1 MLIPRPRQVVR
12 QSGHFILDTQTTLHL
27 APGAE
32 RAADLLRLR
41 TGLPLQAAPDSS
53 FVLAIDPA
61 LSGLGDEGYGLT
73 VGRDAVLLRARTDA
87 GLVNGVHTLAA
98 LIERGHRLPCAQIS
112 DSPRFP
118 WRGAML
124 DVGRHFLPIS
134 YVRDFVDRIA
144 AYKLNV
150 LHLHLTEDQGWRMP
164 VDAYPLLT
172 EIGSVRA
179 QTGGDST
186 PHGGHYTKAEL
197 RDLVTYAAAR
207 GVRVMPEIEMPG
219 HARAAIAAY
228 PELGNVPERRLT
240 VWDRWGVCENV
251 LGVHDEVFTFLETVL
266 GEVMD
271 IFEGPYIHLGGDEC
285 PTGEWE
291 ESPRARAVAAEAGLS
306 PKELNAWF
314 LTRVGRYL
322 LENGR
327 TPVSW
332 AEPDAT
338 ALPPEFVV
346 MPWRDAAHGQGA
358 ARRGHELVMTPH
370 RTTYLDYPQS
380 DAPHEPPGQPGDPVT
395 LDDVYG
401 AEPAPAE
408 WEPAE
413 RAKVLGTQ
421 AQLWTEH
428 AATPAEIDYLLFP
441 RIAALAE
448 VAWSEGPR
456 DLPDFRR
463 RLQATRTH

>member
-12 QSGHFILDTQTTLHL
+12 QSGQFILDTETTLHL
-27 APGAE
+27 APGAD
-32 RAADLLRLR
+32 RAATLLRLR
-41 TGLPLQAAPDSS
+41 TGLPLRAAADSS

-87 GLVNGVHTLAA
+87 GLVNGVHTISA
-98 LIERGHRLPCAQIS
+98 LIERGGRLPCVQIS

-124 DVGRHFLPIS
+124 DVARHFQPVS
-134 YVRDFVDRIA
+134 YLRSVVDRIA
-144 AYKLNV
+144 SYKLNV
-150 LHLHLTEDQGWRMP
+150 LHLHLTDDQGWRMP

-172 EIGSVRA
+172 ETGSVRA
-179 QTGGDST
+179 QTMGDGT

-197 RDLVTYAAAR
+197 RELVAYAAAR
-207 GVRVMPEIEMPG
+207 GVRIVPEIEMPG
-219 HARAAIAAY
+219 HARAALAAY
-228 PELGNVPERRLT
+228 PHLGNYPQRRLE
-240 VWDRWGVCENV
+240 VWDHWGICENV
-251 LGVHDEVFTFLETVL
+251 FGVHDEAFAFCTTVL
-266 GEVMD
+266 DEVMEVFD
-271 IFEGPYIHLGGDEC
+271 SPYVHIGGDEC
-285 PTGEWE
+285 PTVEWE
-291 ESPRARAVAAEAGLS
+291 ESPVAREVAARAGLS

-314 LTRVGRYL
+314 LSRVGRHL
-322 LENGR
+322 LARGR
-327 TPVSW
+327 TPVCW

-346 MPWRDAAHGQGA
+346 MPWRDAVHGLGA
-358 ARRGHELVMTPH
+358 ARRGHDVVMTPH

-380 DAPHEPPGQPGDPVT
+380 DAPDEPPGQPGDPVT
-395 LDDVYG
+395 LADVYT
-401 AEPAPAE
+401 AEPAPAD

-413 RAKVLGTQ
+413 AARVLGTQ

-428 AATPAEIDYLLFP
+428 VATPAAIDYLLFP

-456 DLPDFRR
+456 DLTDFRR
-463 RLQATRTH
+463 RL